1 MSACGDHEAG
11 MNLSWH
17 IDEEAVEAIIS
28 GEPVD
33 DRFEPLVAFA
43 HQVRATGDGP
53 CPKPSAELTTL
64 FEGHTSAELGPGA
77 RSVTVTLPVGTG
89 RVRRAPA
96 TPSARKRRP
105 SIAAVTAKVAGLG
118 LLAKIGLG
126 ASIGLGGVAA
136 AGATGVLPEPASNAV
151 RTAID
156 TISPLELR
164 NSSTE
169 QDRFGDR
176 VSTDATGESDGVPGV
191 HGPDIAN
198 EAPGA
203 EHRSPTADDA
213 RSQAGEGHRGDN
225 RPAPA
230 TPDTAP
236 RASVPNTVPDRPDVS
251 EDPPPARD
259 QGPASGQS
267 PGNPPAG
274 RP

>member
-1 MSACGDHEAG
+1 MSVSGDHQAG
-11 MNLSWH
+11 MHSLRHMN
-17 IDEEAVEAIIS
+17 DEAVEAIIS
-28 GEPVD
+28 DEPVD
-33 DRFEPLVAFA
+33 GQFEPLVAFA
-43 HQVRATGDGP
+43 HHVRATGAGP
-53 CPKPSAELTTL
+53 CPKPSAELIAL
-64 FEGHTSAELGPGA
+64 FEGHASAEFGPVA
-77 RSVTVTLPVGTG
+77 RSVTVTLPAGTG
-89 RVRRAPA
+89 RARRAPA
-96 TPSARKRRP
+96 TPSAPKRRR
-105 SIAAVTAKVAGLG
+105 SIAAVAAKVAGLG

-151 RTAID
+151 RTAIE

-203 EHRSPTADDA
+203 ERRSPTADDA
-213 RSQAGEGHRGDN
+213 LSQAGEGRRGN
-225 RPAPA
+225 NPPAPA

-236 RASVPNTVPDRPDVS
+236 PASVPRTVPDRPDVAT
-251 EDPPPARD
+251 DPSPPS
-259 QGPASGQS
+259 SGQ
-267 PGNPPAG
+267 GTRQGDAPAG
-274 RP
+274 GG